1 MFWINMSSQHSIS
14 EKSTLWKPLVCIL
27 RLTEGSFTFR
37 ELNEKI
43 LLYLNISKTECCV
56 IVSNHHLILS
66 FPHLSFNSSRGE
78 KTAVPLIYSPTH
90 LKSSV
95 VDHKGK
101 KDKYNSFQTSWRIG
115 SKLQRKSGEK
125 KKKDCHAPRPI
136 SNPAQIKMETGGVSP
151 SGLVF
156 FSRSTQLRRWRRKT
170 APRSRA
176 SCLLHFSTHAAE
188 PTEAPPPGRPKAQ
201 QWF

>member
-1 MFWINMSSQHSIS
+1 MDQYEQPAFHFW
-14 EKSTLWKPLVCIL
+14 EKHTLKASCLIL

-43 LLYLNISKTECCV
+43 LLYSNISKTECCV
-56 IVSNHHLILS
+56 IISNHHLILS

-78 KTAVPLIYSPTH
+78 ETAVPLIYSPTH

-115 SKLQRKSGEK
+115 SKLQRKSGGK
-125 KKKDCHAPRPI
+125 KKKIAMP
-136 SNPAQIKMETGGVSP
+136 PAQIKMETGGDSP

-156 FSRSTQLRRWRRKT
+156 FSRSTKKVEKKDLLWNFKPYRIV
-170 APRSRA
+170 PRHRGFRQSA
-176 SCLLHFSTHAAE
+176 CIS
-188 PTEAPPPGRPKAQ
+188 
-201 QWF
+201 